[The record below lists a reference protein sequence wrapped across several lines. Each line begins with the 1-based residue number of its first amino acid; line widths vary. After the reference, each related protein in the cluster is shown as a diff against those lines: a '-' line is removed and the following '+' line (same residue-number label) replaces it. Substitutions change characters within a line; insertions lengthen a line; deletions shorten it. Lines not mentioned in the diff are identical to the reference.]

1 MLNLISIIHKN
12 FKILSRSK
20 LSAAAIIITP
30 LLIVLLAGTA
40 FNSTSLEGIEIGVHK
55 EGNNNVTDSILSD
68 FKERGFQV
76 IETSSEEDC
85 KRIVKEG
92 DSQICLI
99 FPKNFSNKLNVYA
112 DNSRMDVAY
121 FLINEINSKVASKS
135 SDVGE
140 DRASELLNT
149 VSEAKEILVIQK
161 GKISELIGDLNLIIS
176 KGGNLSSSLPQISLV
191 IEDLEEIEED
201 IGSIDTEDSVSSIK
215 SDIESVIS
223 SLPIDANSDMDEI
236 VERSEEAKEELEK
249 INYKINEVIQDIGNY
264 EGMNPREISS
274 PISTEINSLTPD
286 TTNWKYLFPTF
297 LSLVVL
303 FGSLILG
310 SVIVMRE
317 KKSNAYFRNFITS
330 TSEFVFF
337 MGIYLTCLIL
347 LFLQI
352 GVVFGSLAFIINM
365 PIYNIIWK
373 LLLITLLSGT
383 IFIFLGMFIGY
394 LFNSEETIVLT
405 SISLAALS
413 IFFSNIILPA
423 EAISGTFKKISIYS
437 PLVIT
442 NSVLRKITLFNMPL
456 NSVVYEIGILG
467 IFLIVLF
474 ILAFGLK
481 ILTKRRAGL

>member
-1 MLNLISIIHKN
+1 M
-12 FKILSRSK
+12 
-20 LSAAAIIITP
+20 
-30 LLIVLLAGTA
+30 
-40 FNSTSLEGIEIGVHK
+40 
-55 EGNNNVTDSILSD
+55 
-68 FKERGFQV
+68 
-76 IETSSEEDC
+76 
-85 KRIVKEG
+85 
-92 DSQICLI
+92 
-99 FPKNFSNKLNVYA
+99 
-112 DNSRMDVAY
+112 
-121 FLINEINSKVASKS
+121 
-135 SDVGE
+135 
-140 DRASELLNT
+140 LNT